1 MLAHNTTKLAVSQLA
16 RVQIQ
21 RAKSR
26 QSDVCPK
33 CMTINEINAH
43 IIEQKNCF
51 RLVLIPK
58 ADMLSQTI
66 LKLANVTANYLTLH
80 FSPFSIE

>member
-1 MLAHNTTKLAVSQLA
+1 MLAHNTNVTKLAVSQLA

-33 CMTINEINAH
+33 CMIINEINAH
-43 IIEQKNCF
+43 IRAKFCF
-51 RLVLIPK
+51 RLVLITN
-58 ADMLSQTI
+58 AGMLSQTSM
-66 LKLANVTANYLTLH
+66 KT
-80 FSPFSIE
+80 S